1 MCSPCST
8 RGSRCVDQRDDIAAR
23 AEDERMTLRE
33 RVARLESML
42 ESVLPM
48 IPGES
53 LQSVSTI
60 GSTPVVSEAGDIEI
74 PAGENDRQVPFLSIL
89 DEAEMLLMRSHGAE
103 EAPKTRGFRT
113 PSSPAHG
120 LQSPASFNYSAT
132 TCTTT
137 SQQSQSSERKN
148 KEVCGILRSALPRY
162 DTMMSTLSNNGFW
175 WSAFRY
181 KTCEVIEPL
190 PVFAARSY
198 TSNDPIELGIL
209 VAAYAR
215 CSNENYNLYVL
226 VENLIISDSV
236 YSATVEGLECLILL
250 SKVYSDIGQPRRSW
264 FLYRRGLGIAQLMG
278 IDRRNSKCPK
288 GERVW
293 LSLYHGDRFMSMLLG
308 LPYGINDAHYGL
320 IMDSDV
326 EGSGFLQQQFT
337 LRCSL
342 VTGKLIDRNLAAGKP
357 SYGITVD
364 LDERLDAIANA
375 MPKRWWDIPTI
386 LPDSGPELDQ
396 VRERL
401 LQQFFFF
408 HIKTYLHLPFLLK
421 PSMTSPYDHNKS
433 SCIDSCRQMLRLFK
447 VFRTEVGG
455 EFTYECKTSDFISF
469 MAAVI
474 FIVGLSSSD
483 CVPNLR
489 ASEDDIQLLESTKKI
504 FEREE
509 KERGCKVASQCRKTL
524 ELLSGMQDESS
535 STTDSLA
542 EPDKIVI
549 PYFGTLVRR
558 RAKSVCLSVAHST
571 PASSGGSSSNAA
583 FAASTPEY
591 TTNSTTA
598 AQNFLANTQA
608 VEYDGSNLPNSML
621 GSMQWEVDDFGN
633 LIGDDLAPWLN
644 TTMMD
649 IDQDWSMFLDM
660 NNPSSNI

>member
-1 MCSPCST
+1 MAELASTHQTAAVPGSTMGRKKMRKGTQSCTECRRRKVRCIFPPGESTVCSPCST

-74 PAGENDRQVPFLSIL
+74 PAGENDRQ
-89 DEAEMLLMRSHGAE
+89 MLLMRSHGAE

-549 PYFGTLVRR
+549 PYFGTL
-558 RAKSVCLSVAHST
+558 
-571 PASSGGSSSNAA
+571 
-583 FAASTPEY
+583 
-591 TTNSTTA
+591 
-598 AQNFLANTQA
+598 NFLANTQA